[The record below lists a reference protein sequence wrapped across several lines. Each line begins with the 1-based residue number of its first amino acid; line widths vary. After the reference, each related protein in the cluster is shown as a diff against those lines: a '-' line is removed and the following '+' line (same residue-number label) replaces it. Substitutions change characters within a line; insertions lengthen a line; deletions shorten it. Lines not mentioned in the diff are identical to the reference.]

1 MENDGRQKNQTHKQ
15 SDDAK
20 FILYGNWSRDK
31 KQSARKMLG
40 AGQENGLVKT
50 PIIRIFISL
59 LLLLRCCCCRQF
71 VPNLWNVICIH
82 HIYIYFLFVETVA
95 IHFIHFIVLFYF
107 FLQLNV
113 CECKC
118 LILFY
123 FILSFLC
130 NLFEVLTQVY
140 VQY

>member
-82 HIYIYFLFVETVA
+82 HIYIYIFFVRGNSC
-95 IHFIHFIVLFYF
+95 HSFYSLYCF
-107 FLQLNV
+107 
-113 CECKC
+113 
-118 LILFY
+118 ILFFSSVKCVRVQVSY
-123 FILSFLC
+123 FILFHFIFPLQSF
-130 NLFEVLTQVY
+130 
-140 VQY
+140 